1 MSKLIRQI
9 AVHLSDEAYQQI
21 IALAADADA
30 KPSEYVREVLI
41 NPHLER
47 KREQFER
54 MSRVFG
60 ALGSESSP
68 GPDVRDNE

>member
-1 MSKLIRQI
+1 MSKLTRQI
-9 AVHLSDEAYQQI
+9 AVHLPEEVYQQM

-60 ALGSESSP
+60 SQSSMGSGSS
-68 GPDVRDNE
+68 E